1 MPKKTSRL
9 YDKLRSFDVF
19 QNTNERLTP
28 LCIRLK
34 SIKIMLLST
43 EQVVKYLHKYIST

>member
-19 QNTNERLTP
+19 QNTNERFTP

>member
-1 MPKKTSRL
+1 MPKNHSRV

-19 QNTNERLTP
+19 QTTNERLTP

-34 SIKIMLLST
+34 NIKTMLLST
-43 EQVVKYLHKYIST
+43 EQVVKY